1 MTDTDDRTRPFGPQP
16 GRPDGDADRQERRDA
31 RREPGGPRWLRVLR
45 RVPRDWRRGRV
56 LAAVTALLALLLAVP
71 TLVPNV
77 PGHVGS
83 LFETGLPWLGL
94 AVPVTAVAALLRRS
108 APAGL
113 AVLLLAA
120 VWAGVFGRLY
130 LPVPPDVEPDLTV
143 VTHNVGAANGDPAGT
158 VAGVLAAD
166 PDLVALQEVTWEAN
180 AAYDGALR
188 AEMGHSE
195 RWGTVGLWSRYP
207 ITESRSID
215 LGLGWNRAM
224 RAEIDGPDGA
234 FAVYVVHLASVR
246 VGGSGFDTALRDRGV
261 RALGAAV
268 EAEPLERVVLMG
280 DLNGSTDDRAMAPLT
295 SRLASVRET
304 GGDGLGLTW
313 PAAFPAVRIDH
324 VLVRGVTATEAWT
337 LPRTDS
343 DHLPVA
349 ARLRV

>member
-1 MTDTDDRTRPFGPQP
+1 MTDIDDRTGPLGTP
-16 GRPDGDADRQERRDA
+16 TGRRDGETG
-31 RREPGGPRWLRVLR
+31 REPHRGEGGSRWRRVLR
-45 RVPRDWRRGRV
+45 DVPEVWRRGRV
-56 LAAVTALLALLLAVP
+56 LAGVTAVLALLLAVP
-71 TLVPNV
+71 ALVPNV

-94 AVPVTAVAALLRRS
+94 AVPVTAVAAVLRRS

-120 VWAGVFGRLY
+120 VWAGVFGRLH
-130 LPVPPDVEPDLTV
+130 LPTSPDVEPNLTV

-158 VAGVLAAD
+158 VAEVLAAD

-180 AAYDGALR
+180 ASYDAALGSELEH
-188 AEMGHSE
+188 AEW
-195 RWGTVGLWSRYP
+195 WGTVGLWSRYP
-207 ITESRSID
+207 ITESRSLD

-224 RAEIDGPDGA
+224 RAEIDGPDGE

-261 RALGAAV
+261 EALGAAI

-280 DLNGSTDDRAMAPLT
+280 DLNGSTDDRAMDPLT
-295 SRLASVRET
+295 SRLAAVRGA
-304 GGDGLGLTW
+304 GGDGLGMTW
-313 PAAFPAVRIDH
+313 PAAFPMVRIDH
-324 VLVRGVTATEAWT
+324 VLVRGATATETWT

-343 DHLPVA
+343 DHLPLA